1 MDGSDSMKYEL
12 SGFPLKRKEFEEK
25 ISYAEK
31 YLFSLGLKDVAEEI
45 GKENAKWFIANIHS
59 IQEKLGYKKRAIVV
73 GAPDFTFQTSS
84 NKFRRGIP
92 EGARF
97 MWGDNTYDFVLT
109 DLEIDFCGMLVGA
122 VEEDPSFERILNI
135 LYEMREKNYE
145 IDNLEIE
152 RSYFWPGS
160 HFLKLYDVKNYKA
173 LDLPKNVVVLHT
185 SSNKMRNRLK
195 DFIREKAEEIETP
208 FGKTR
213 ILQGKDAREYKKCCK
228 YASDFSKRKRQIVF
242 EEIFDG
248 ETIANHNHCDL
259 KGLNEVIIGCDVVD
273 EGEVSVISL
282 IDRAYLIKG
291 KKNLSSEKIEECF
304 GSRSIEEWVYEYLL
318 NLNMVP
324 HGGGHEL
331 PGVDRL
337 EKVIF
342 YPEDRIFVLK
352 CGSRTEAYEDMWN
365 MPRGNRVKG
374 ILERTQSLELAN
386 HYATLQL
393 IYTIKVDF

>member
-1 MDGSDSMKYEL
+1 M
-12 SGFPLKRKEFEEK
+12 
-25 ISYAEK
+25 
-31 YLFSLGLKDVAEEI
+31 
-45 GKENAKWFIANIHS
+45 
-59 IQEKLGYKKRAIVV
+59 
-73 GAPDFTFQTSS
+73 
-84 NKFRRGIP
+84 
-92 EGARF
+92 
-97 MWGDNTYDFVLT
+97 
-109 DLEIDFCGMLVGA
+109 
-122 VEEDPSFERILNI
+122 
-135 LYEMREKNYE
+135 
-145 IDNLEIE
+145 
-152 RSYFWPGS
+152 
-160 HFLKLYDVKNYKA
+160 
-173 LDLPKNVVVLHT
+173 
-185 SSNKMRNRLK
+185 
-195 DFIREKAEEIETP
+195 
-208 FGKTR
+208 
-213 ILQGKDAREYKKCCK
+213 
-228 YASDFSKRKRQIVF
+228 
-242 EEIFDG
+242 
-248 ETIANHNHCDL
+248 
-259 KGLNEVIIGCDVVD
+259 IIGCDVVD

-365 MPRGNRVKG
+365 MPRGYRVKG